1 MRTMNKKSKD
11 YFEEILSDVK
21 PLIKK
26 NIKNSKFKKL
36 KEETEKFLRKTPKEE
51 DKKEHKI
58 DKEKKGVK
66 FIKKTTIN
74 QPQEDKETLKKIKK
88 GKIKINKKIDLHG
101 LTVVEAQKRFN
112 EEIDYCYNNSKRLI
126 IFITGKGAI
135 NRSTK
140 NNQNKLYFGKI
151 RSQIRNWVFSNLNKE
166 KILLFSEASPAHGGA
181 GSFYIYLRKKF

>member
-74 QPQEDKETLKKIKK
+74 QPQEDKETLKIQAEIANQLLELKLSPK
-88 GKIKINKKIDLHG
+88 
-101 LTVVEAQKRFN
+101 LTEVLVRNLRDVIFVIRTQERKVMQICVRDAGMPRKDFIAIFPKNQKRNFQ
-112 EEIDYCYNNSKRLI
+112 LI
-126 IFITGKGAI
+126 HH
-135 NRSTK
+135 
-140 NNQNKLYFGKI
+140 
-151 RSQIRNWVFSNLNKE
+151 
-166 KILLFSEASPAHGGA
+166 IL
-181 GSFYIYLRKKF
+181 